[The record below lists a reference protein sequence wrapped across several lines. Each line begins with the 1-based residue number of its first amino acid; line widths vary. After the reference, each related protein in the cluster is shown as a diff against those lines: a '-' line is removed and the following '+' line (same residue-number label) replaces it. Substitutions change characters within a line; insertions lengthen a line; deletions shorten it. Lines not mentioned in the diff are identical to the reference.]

1 MSLGD
6 QKANPKNPLRID
18 LDLRIMKPEPCSFR
32 GEPGFIYAFLDTEEK
47 PVEGDVGAFLAHG
60 PHMLRLMTR
69 RHHGEN
75 ISGQRSIGLRINPHR
90 GRVSH
95 QRHGRGAVALTMS
108 HTADHAVGPRRL
120 TMAPGHHDRTLQS
133 QFPQCPPRAVANRG
147 EFRATLLNSSGDIR
161 LLSGIQH
168 CWNIA
173 PGFHKRDRRRH
184 QRMHYCIA
192 PSDCGRPFS
201 REFFDRAT
209 ITRKVP
215 GESTVTADRAWPP
228 VAGGLPA
235 AACPSHGPAPGGAGR
250 SRGGRKPGRPH
261 SRQNPA
267 PGPCTRAT

>member
-95 QRHGRGAVALTMS
+95 QCHGRSAVALTMS

-120 TMAPGHHDRTLQS
+120 AMAPGHHDRTLQS
-133 QFPQCPPRAVANRG
+133 QFTQCPPRAVANRG
-147 EFRATLLNSSGDIR
+147 EFRATPLNSSGDIR

-201 REFFDRAT
+201 REFFASCDHHAKSSRRVYRHGRPSLAAGC
-209 ITRKVP
+209 RR
-215 GESTVTADRAWPP
+215 S
-228 VAGGLPA
+228 AGGCLPQPW
-235 AACPSHGPAPGGAGR
+235 PSAG
-250 SRGGRKPGRPH
+250 RGGRKPGRADLQRRPH

-267 PGPCTRAT
+267 PGLAPE